1 MAIKDIYQLKEKTSE
16 QVLLAYIAFMG
27 DKNAT
32 TKQIKDAES
41 SNYAKIGTRQPVQ
54 EIVQKL
60 YSKDCIFDLR
70 TSDSVQNVSDELSVM
85 IENAASDSKAQKELK
100 NVRSYVNKYKE
111 FLIYCER
118 LEEMAKHKQSYSFA
132 KDADKPFIDEDK
144 FLKIVSILSR
154 KKNIILEGAPG
165 VGKTFLARKIA
176 YQLIGEIKDENIEMV
191 QFHQS
196 YSYEDFVQGIRPSSN
211 GNFEVRNGIFYNFCQ
226 KARHSDEPFVFII
239 DEINRGNLSKIFGE
253 LMMLIEADKRS
264 KKYAIKLT
272 YSKEEDETFFVPSNV
287 YIIGCMNTADRS
299 LAIVDY
305 ALRRRF
311 AFCQILPEFNDAFQE
326 FLAAKVGKENVAK
339 IVKCITQ
346 VNSMI
351 QANPSLGKG
360 LEIGH
365 SYFCQTEKIQDFEAW
380 WSDLCE
386 YELFPYIQEICFDND
401 DLCLE
406 LCNMLRDI

>member
-1 MAIKDIYQLKEKTSE
+1 MAIKDIYQLKGKTSE

-27 DKNAT
+27 DKDAT

-41 SNYAKIGTRQPVQ
+41 SNYAKIGTRQPVS

-85 IENAASDSKAQKELK
+85 IEDEASNPKEQKELK

-118 LEEMAKHKQSYSFA
+118 LEEMEEHRQPYSFD
-132 KDADKPFIDEDK
+132 KDADKPFINENK

-196 YSYEDFVQGIRPSSN
+196 YSYEDFVQGIRPSIN
-211 GNFEVRNGIFYNFCQ
+211 GDFEVRNGIFYNFCQ
-226 KARHSDEPFVFII
+226 KARRSDEPFVFII

-264 KKYAIKLT
+264 KKFAIKLT
-272 YSKEEDETFFVPSNV
+272 YSEEEDDTFFVPSNV

-311 AFCQILPEFNDAFQE
+311 AFCQIQPEFNEAFQE
-326 FLAAKVGKENVAK
+326 FLSAKVGKENVEK
-339 IVKCITQ
+339 IVKRITQ

-351 QANPSLGKG
+351 QSNPALGKG

-365 SYFCQTEKIQDFEAW
+365 SYFCQTEEIQDFEVW

-401 DLCLE
+401 DLSLE
-406 LCNMLRDI
+406 LCNILRDI

>member
-1 MAIKDIYQLKEKTSE
+1 MATKDIYKLKGKTSE
-16 QVLLAYIAFMG
+16 QVQLAYIAFMG
-27 DKNAT
+27 DKDAT
-32 TKQIKDAES
+32 TKQIKDAEN
-41 SNYAKIGTRQPVQ
+41 SNYAKIGTRQTVS

-70 TSDSVQNVSDELSVM
+70 NSDSVQNVSDELSTM
-85 IENAASDSKAQKELK
+85 IDDAANNPKEQKELK
-100 NVRSYVNKYKE
+100 NVRSYINKYKE
-111 FLIYCER
+111 FLTYCEQ
-118 LEEMAKHKQSYSFA
+118 LADKMKHKQTYCFA
-132 KDADKPFIDEDK
+132 TDADKPFISEEK
-144 FLKIVSILSR
+144 FLKIVSILGR

-176 YQLIGEIKDENIEMV
+176 YQLIGEVKDENIEMV

-196 YSYEDFVQGIRPSSN
+196 YSYEDFVQGIRPSDN

-226 KARHSDEPFVFII
+226 KARRSGESFVFII

-253 LMMLIEADKRS
+253 LMMLIESDKRS
-264 KKYAIKLT
+264 EKYAIKLT
-272 YSKEEDETFFVPSNV
+272 YSDEEDDRFYVPSNV

-311 AFCQILPEFNDAFQE
+311 AFCLIQPEFNETFQE
-326 FLAAKVGKENVAK
+326 FLAAKVGKENVEK
-339 IVKCITQ
+339 MVKRIKQ
-346 VNSMI
+346 VNGMI
-351 QANPSLGKG
+351 QANSSLGKG

-365 SYFCQTEKIQDFEAW
+365 SYFCQTEEIQDFATW

-406 LCNMLRDI
+406 LCNMLR

>member
-1 MAIKDIYQLKEKTSE
+1 MAIKDIYQLKGKTSE

-27 DKNAT
+27 DKDAT

-41 SNYAKIGTRQPVQ
+41 SNYAKIGTRQPVS

-85 IENAASDSKAQKELK
+85 IEDEASNPKEQKELK

-118 LEEMAKHKQSYSFA
+118 LEEMEEHRQPYSFD
-132 KDADKPFIDEDK
+132 KDADKPFINENK

-196 YSYEDFVQGIRPSSN
+196 YSYEDFVQGIRPSIN
-211 GNFEVRNGIFYNFCQ
+211 GDFEVRNGIFYNFCQ
-226 KARHSDEPFVFII
+226 KARRSDEPFVFII

-264 KKYAIKLT
+264 KKFAIKLT
-272 YSKEEDETFFVPSNV
+272 YSEEEDDTFFVPSNV

-311 AFCQILPEFNDAFQE
+311 AFCQIQLEFNEAFQE
-326 FLAAKVGKENVAK
+326 FLSAKVGKENVEK
-339 IVKCITQ
+339 IVKRITQ

-351 QANPSLGKG
+351 QSNPALGKG

-365 SYFCQTEKIQDFEAW
+365 SYFCQTEEIQDFEVW

-401 DLCLE
+401 DLSLE

>member
-1 MAIKDIYQLKEKTSE
+1 MTTKDIYKLKGKTSE
-16 QVLLAYIAFMG
+16 QVYLAYIAFMG
-27 DKNAT
+27 DKDAT
-32 TKQIKDAES
+32 TKQIKDAEN
-41 SNYAKIGTRQPVQ
+41 SNYAKIGTRLNVS
-54 EIVQKL
+54 EIVHKL

-70 TSDSVQNVSDELSVM
+70 TSSSVQNVSDELSVM
-85 IENAASDSKAQKELK
+85 IEDAAKNPKEQKELK

-111 FLIYCER
+111 FLTYCEH
-118 LEEMAKHKQSYSFA
+118 LENMTEHEQAYSFA
-132 KDADKPFIDEDK
+132 NDADKPFINEEK
-144 FLKIVSILSR
+144 FMKIVSLLDR

-176 YQLIGEIKDENIEMV
+176 YQLIGEVKDENIEMV

-196 YSYEDFVQGIRPSSN
+196 YSYEDFIQGIRPSDN

-226 KARHSDEPFVFII
+226 RARRSDKPFVFII

-272 YSKEEDETFFVPSNV
+272 YSEEDDDRFYVPSNV
-287 YIIGCMNTADRS
+287 YVIGCMNTADRS

-311 AFCQILPEFNDAFQE
+311 AFCLIQPEFNESFQE
-326 FLAAKVGKENVAK
+326 FLSVRIGKENVEN
-339 IVKCITQ
+339 IVKRVKQ
-346 VNSMI
+346 VNGMI
-351 QANPSLGKG
+351 QVTPSLGKG

-365 SYFCQTEKIQDFEAW
+365 SYFCQTEKIKDFKTW
-380 WSDLCE
+380 WTDLCE
-386 YELFPYIQEICFDND
+386 YELFPYIQEICFDNE
-401 DLCLE
+401 DLCSE
-406 LCNMLRDI
+406 LCKMLG

>member
-1 MAIKDIYQLKEKTSE
+1 MATKDIYKLQGKTSE
-16 QVLLAYIAFMG
+16 QVHLAYIVFMG
-27 DKNAT
+27 DKDAT
-32 TKQIKDAES
+32 TKQIKDAGN
-41 SNYAKIGTRQPVQ
+41 SNYAKIGTRQTVS

-70 TSDSVQNVSDELSVM
+70 NSDSVQNVSDELSAM
-85 IENAASDSKAQKELK
+85 IEEAAHNPKEQRDLK
-100 NVRSYVNKYKE
+100 NVRSYINKYKE
-111 FLIYCER
+111 FLTYCER
-118 LEEMAKHKQSYSFA
+118 LADMAEHKQAYSFA
-132 KDADKPFIDEDK
+132 KDADEPFVDEEK
-144 FLKIVSILSR
+144 FLKIVSVLDR
-154 KKNIILEGAPG
+154 KKNIVLEGAPG

-176 YQLIGEIKDENIEMV
+176 YQLIGEVKDENIEMV

-196 YSYEDFVQGIRPSSN
+196 YSYEDFMQGIRPSDN
-211 GNFEVRNGIFYNFCQ
+211 GSFEVRNGIFYNFCL
-226 KARHSDEPFVFII
+226 KARRSDEPFVFII

-264 KKYAIKLT
+264 KKYAVKLT
-272 YSKEEDETFFVPSNV
+272 YSEEEDDRFYVPGNV

-311 AFCQILPEFNDAFQE
+311 AFCLIQPEFNEAFQA
-326 FLAAKVGKENVAK
+326 FLAAKVGKENVEK
-339 IVKCITQ
+339 MVKRVKR
-346 VNSMI
+346 VNGMI
-351 QANPSLGKG
+351 QASPSLGKG

-365 SYFCQTEKIQDFEAW
+365 SYFCQTEEIQDFETW

-401 DLCLE
+401 DLCSE
-406 LCNMLRDI
+406 LCNMLR

>member
-1 MAIKDIYQLKEKTSE
+1 MATKDIYKLNGKTSE
-16 QVLLAYIAFMG
+16 QVYLAYIAFMG
-27 DKNAT
+27 DKDAT
-32 TKQIKDAES
+32 TKQIKDAEN
-41 SNYAKIGTRQPVQ
+41 SNYAKIGTRQIVI

-70 TSDSVQNVSDELSVM
+70 NSDSVQNVSDEISTM
-85 IENAASDSKAQKELK
+85 IEDATNNPREQKELK
-100 NVRSYVNKYKE
+100 NVRSYINKYKE
-111 FLIYCER
+111 FLTYCER
-118 LEEMAKHKQSYSFA
+118 LEERENHKQAYIFA
-132 KDADKPFIDEDK
+132 EDADKPFITEDK
-144 FLKIVSILSR
+144 FQKIVSILGR

-176 YQLIGEIKDENIEMV
+176 YQLIGEIKDANIEMV

-196 YSYEDFVQGIRPSSN
+196 YSYEDFMQGIRPSDN
-211 GNFEVRNGIFYNFCQ
+211 GSFEVRNGIFYNFCQ
-226 KARHSDEPFVFII
+226 RARRSDEPFVFII

-272 YSKEEDETFFVPSNV
+272 YCEEDDDRFYVPNNV

-311 AFCQILPEFNDAFQE
+311 AFCLIQPEFNEAFQE
-326 FLAAKVGKENVAK
+326 FLTAKVGKENVEK
-339 IVKCITQ
+339 ITKRIKQ
-346 VNSMI
+346 INGMI
-351 QANPSLGKG
+351 QNNPSLGKG

-365 SYFCQTEKIQDFEAW
+365 SYFCQAEKIQDFESW

-386 YELFPYIQEICFDND
+386 YELFPYIQEICFDNE

-406 LCNMLRDI
+406 LCNLLRQA

>member
-1 MAIKDIYQLKEKTSE
+1 MAIKDIYQLKGKTSE

-27 DKNAT
+27 DKDAT

-41 SNYAKIGTRQPVQ
+41 SNYAKIGTRQPVS

-85 IENAASDSKAQKELK
+85 IEDEASNPKEQKELK

-111 FLIYCER
+111 FLIYYER
-118 LEEMAKHKQSYSFA
+118 LEEMEEHRQPYSFD
-132 KDADKPFIDEDK
+132 KDADKPFINENK

-196 YSYEDFVQGIRPSSN
+196 YSYEDFVQGIRPSIN
-211 GNFEVRNGIFYNFCQ
+211 GDFEVRNGIFYNFCQ
-226 KARHSDEPFVFII
+226 KARRFDEPFVFII

-264 KKYAIKLT
+264 KKFAIKLT
-272 YSKEEDETFFVPSNV
+272 YSEEEDDTFFVPSNV

-311 AFCQILPEFNDAFQE
+311 AFCQIQPEFNEAFQE
-326 FLAAKVGKENVAK
+326 FLSAKVGKENVEK
-339 IVKCITQ
+339 IVKRITQ

-351 QANPSLGKG
+351 QSNPALGKG

-365 SYFCQTEKIQDFEAW
+365 SYFCQTEEIQDFEVW

-401 DLCLE
+401 DLSLE

>member
-1 MAIKDIYQLKEKTSE
+1 MAIKDIYQLKGKTSE

-27 DKNAT
+27 DKDAT

-41 SNYAKIGTRQPVQ
+41 SNYAKIGTRQPVS

-85 IENAASDSKAQKELK
+85 IEDEASNPKEQKELK

-118 LEEMAKHKQSYSFA
+118 LEEMEEHRQPYSFD
-132 KDADKPFIDEDK
+132 KDADKPFINENK

-196 YSYEDFVQGIRPSSN
+196 YSYEDFVQGIRPSIN
-211 GNFEVRNGIFYNFCQ
+211 GDFEVRNGIFYNFCQ
-226 KARHSDEPFVFII
+226 KARRFDEPFVFII

-264 KKYAIKLT
+264 KKFAIKLT
-272 YSKEEDETFFVPSNV
+272 YSEEEDDTFFVPSNV

-311 AFCQILPEFNDAFQE
+311 AFCQIQPEFNEAFQE
-326 FLAAKVGKENVAK
+326 FLSAKVGKENVEK
-339 IVKCITQ
+339 IVKRITQ

-351 QANPSLGKG
+351 QSNPALGKG

-365 SYFCQTEKIQDFEAW
+365 SYFCQTEEIQDFEVW

-401 DLCLE
+401 DLSLE

>member
-1 MAIKDIYQLKEKTSE
+1 MATKDIYKLQGKTSE
-16 QVLLAYIAFMG
+16 QVYLAYIAFMG
-27 DKNAT
+27 DKDAT
-32 TKQIKDAES
+32 TKQIKDAEN
-41 SNYAKIGTRQPVQ
+41 SNYAKIGTRQIVS

-60 YSKDCIFDLR
+60 YSKDSIFDIQ
-70 TSDSVQNVSDELSVM
+70 TSDYVQNVSEELSVM
-85 IENAASDSKAQKELK
+85 IEDATNNPKEQKDLK
-100 NVRSYVNKYKE
+100 NLRSYINKYRE
-111 FLIYCER
+111 FLTYCE
-118 LEEMAKHKQSYSFA
+118 LLADMARHKQTYDFT
-132 KDADKPFIDEDK
+132 KDADKPFINEEK
-144 FLKIVSILSR
+144 FLKIVSILGR

-176 YQLIGEIKDENIEMV
+176 YQLIGEIKDENIEMI

-196 YSYEDFVQGIRPSSN
+196 YSYEDFVQGIRPSDN
-211 GNFEVRNGIFYNFCQ
+211 GSFEVRNGIFYNFCQ
-226 KARHSDEPFVFII
+226 KARRSDEPFVFII

-272 YSKEEDETFFVPSNV
+272 YSEEEDDRFYVPSNV

-311 AFCQILPEFNDAFQE
+311 AFCLIQPVFNETFQAF
-326 FLAAKVGKENVAK
+326 LSAKVGKENAGKV
-339 IVKCITQ
+339 VKRIKQ
-346 VNSMI
+346 VNAMI
-351 QANPSLGKG
+351 QATPSLGNG

-365 SYFCQTEKIQDFEAW
+365 SYFCLTEEIRNFETW

-386 YELFPYIQEICFDND
+386 YELFPYVQEICFDNE
-401 DLCLE
+401 DLCQE
-406 LCNMLRDI
+406 LCNMLR

>member
-1 MAIKDIYQLKEKTSE
+1 MTIKDIYKLKGKTSE
-16 QVLLAYIAFMG
+16 QVHLSYIAFMS
-27 DKNAT
+27 DKDAT
-32 TKQIKDAES
+32 TKQIKDAGN
-41 SNYAKIGTRQPVQ
+41 SNYAKIGTKQTVS

-60 YSKDCIFDLR
+60 YSKNSIFDVR
-70 TSDSVQNVSDELSVM
+70 TSDAVQNVSDELSLM
-85 IENAASDSKAQKELK
+85 IEDTANNPKEQKELK
-100 NVRSYVNKYKE
+100 NLRSYINKYKE
-111 FLIYCER
+111 FLTYCER
-118 LEEMAKHKQSYSFA
+118 LANMAKHKQTYSFA
-132 KDADKPFIDEDK
+132 KDADKPFINEEK
-144 FLKIVSILSR
+144 FLKIVSLLGR

-196 YSYEDFVQGIRPSSN
+196 YSYEDFIQGIRPSDN
-211 GNFEVRNGIFYNFCQ
+211 GSFEVKNGIFYNFCQ
-226 KARHSDEPFVFII
+226 KARRSDEPFVFII

-272 YSKEEDETFFVPSNV
+272 YSEEEDDRFYVPDNV

-311 AFCQILPEFNDAFQE
+311 AFCMILPEFNE
-326 FLAAKVGKENVAK
+326 TFLDFLSAKVGKENAQKV
-339 IVKCITQ
+339 VKHVKQ
-346 VNSMI
+346 VNAMI
-351 QANPSLGKG
+351 QATPFLGKG

-365 SYFCQTEKIQDFEAW
+365 SYFCQTEEILDFKTW

-401 DLCLE
+401 NLCLE
-406 LCNMLRDI
+406 LCNMLRQI

>member
-1 MAIKDIYQLKEKTSE
+1 MAIKDIYQLKGKTSE

-27 DKNAT
+27 DKDAT

-41 SNYAKIGTRQPVQ
+41 SNYAKIGTRQPVS

-70 TSDSVQNVSDELSVM
+70 TSGSVQNVSDELSVM
-85 IENAASDSKAQKELK
+85 IENAASDPKAQKELK

-118 LEEMAKHKQSYSFA
+118 LEETEEHKQSYSFD
-132 KDADKPFIDEDK
+132 KDADKPFINEDK
-144 FLKIVSILSR
+144 FLKIVSILIR

-196 YSYEDFVQGIRPSSN
+196 YSYEDFVQGIRPSIN
-211 GNFEVRNGIFYNFCQ
+211 GDFEVRNGIFYNFCQ
-226 KARHSDEPFVFII
+226 KARRSDEPFVFII
-239 DEINRGNLSKIFGE
+239 DEINRGNLSKIF
-253 LMMLIEADKRS
+253 
-264 KKYAIKLT
+264 KLT
-272 YSKEEDETFFVPSNV
+272 YSEEEDDTFFVPSNV

-311 AFCQILPEFNDAFQE
+311 AFCQIQPEFNEAFQE
-326 FLAAKVGKENVAK
+326 FLSAKVGKENVEK
-339 IVKCITQ
+339 IVKRITQ

-351 QANPSLGKG
+351 QSNPSLGKG

-365 SYFCQTEKIQDFEAW
+365 SYFCQTEEIQDFEVW

-386 YELFPYIQEICFDND
+386 YDLFPYIQEICFDND